1 MEYEKTLNSKKLT
14 INEIKKIEPQK
25 PKTIMEFIN
34 EDDIVIFIS
43 QDFNFIIAYNKQM
56 KGRQKRSKHEY
67 IHSSLTSIIS
77 LEGFLRL
84 IIKYT
89 VIEHNT
95 LILSYLFIK
104 KLIYK
109 ENFIPEKIILTLFS
123 FIRIIKSIKTF
134 SLNFL

>member
-1 MEYEKTLNSKKLT
+1 MIAKKNNEYLIFFSYLMEYEKTLNSKKLT

-67 IHSSLTSIIS
+67 IHSSLTPIIS

-89 VIEHNT
+89 EIEHN
-95 LILSYLFIK
+95 IIIF
-104 KLIYK
+104 
-109 ENFIPEKIILTLFS
+109 KIIHQ
-123 FIRIIKSIKTF
+123 IKIYTYIF
-134 SLNFL
+134 YY